1 MMNSPIALTAA
12 CLLFVIALL
21 VVDRLQW
28 PLARAFTKLGAS
40 TCFVWLAIVLGAMQS
55 RYGQWVLGALVLGWL
70 GDALLLGKRSA
81 AFMAGLVAFLLSHGL
96 YATAFVSGPLNGPAM
111 AVALVAAC
119 AAGVVVLRWL
129 RPHTPAPFKAP
140 VLVYVVVILSMCVA
154 AVGHAVAT
162 GRWIVLG
169 GGGAVRHLRHRG
181 GTGALRASVA
191 GESPV
196 GMADVLC
203 GAGVVGVVCR
213 DALTRTVQIPHS
225 RVNGQARQRAAGA
238 FGRWCRSTQTKA
250 TALIPSYEE

>member
-70 GDALLLGKRSA
+70 GDALLLGTRPA

-111 AVALVAAC
+111 AVALIAAC

-162 GRWIVLG
+162 GRWIVLW
-169 GGGAVRHLRHRG
+169 GAVLF
-181 GTGALRASVA
+181 AVSDIAV
-191 GESPV
+191 
-196 GMADVLC
+196 
-203 GAGVVGVVCR
+203 
-213 DALTRTVQIPHS
+213 
-225 RVNGQARQRAAGA
+225 ARQRFVRPSPVNHLWGWPTYFVAQLLLA
-238 FGRWCRSTQTKA
+238 WSVA
-250 TALIPSYEE
+250 TR

>member
-1 MMNSPIALTAA
+1 MMTPPVALTAA

-119 AAGVVVLRWL
+119 AAGFVVLRWL
-129 RPHTPAPFKAP
+129 LPHTPARFKAP

-169 GGGAVRHLRHRG
+169 GAVLFAISDIAVARERFV
-181 GTGALRASVA
+181 RASPVNHLWGWPTYFVA
-191 GESPV
+191 Q
-196 GMADVLC
+196 VLL
-203 GAGVVGVVCR
+203 AWSV
-213 DALTRTVQIPHS
+213 
-225 RVNGQARQRAAGA
+225 
-238 FGRWCRSTQTKA
+238 A
-250 TALIPSYEE
+250 TTASLH